1 METKLSLTTKK
12 KQNEASFQIFLAT
25 EKTTLSAK
33 QYTKSE
39 IEFYNAA
46 RKEKQ
51 NTILISKY
59 PHQHL
64 YQVFDKKIIDD
75 INGSNQNNLLEDTRR
90 IGAKTLEIL
99 KSNKIKKAVFT
110 NLTENA
116 NYTIAFAEGLA
127 LANYQF
133 LKYKQKAKEAQT
145 SFEELIINDSKIT
158 QSQCDELSAIISA
171 VNHTRNLVN
180 EPHSFLNSVSISKE
194 FQKLGKVY
202 GFKVEVFN
210 QTKIE
215 SLKMNGLLTV
225 NKGSVNPPT
234 FTVMEYKPK
243 GAKNS
248 KPIVLVGK
256 GVVYDTGGYNIKV
269 GTGMETMKC
278 DMAGAAAVAGT
289 MCAIASN
296 KLDVHVIGL
305 VPATDNFINQNAYVA
320 GDIIT
325 YSNGKT
331 AEILNTDAEGRLIL
345 ADALIY
351 AQKFNPELVIDLA
364 TLTGAAAAAIGKY
377 GCVAMCNH
385 KANLSLEM
393 LEDLGNL
400 CGDRVATFPFW
411 EDYDELIKSDIAEIK
426 NIGGPYGGAITAGK
440 FLSNF
445 VDYPWIHLDI
455 AGPAF
460 IESNWNYR
468 TKGATG
474 YGVRLLY
481 NFLK

>member
-1 METKLSLTTKK
+1 MSTYLSLATKK
-12 KQNEASFQIFLAT
+12 KQSEVNFHIFLTT
-25 EKTTLSAK
+25 EKAVLDAK
-33 QYTKSE
+33 NYSKQE
-39 IEFYNAA
+39 IEFFNLK

-51 NTILISKY
+51 TSILISKY
-59 PHQHL
+59 PQQHL
-64 YQVFDKKIIDD
+64 YLIFDKKEIND
-75 INGSNQNNLLEDTRR
+75 INGNNKGDLHEEVRR
-90 IGAKTLEIL
+90 LGAKALDIL
-99 KSNKIKKAVFT
+99 KANKIKKAVFK
-110 NLTENA
+110 NLCENSNFA
-116 NYTIAFAEGLA
+116 YCFAEGLA

-133 LKYKQKAKEAQT
+133 INYKQNLKDAT
-145 SFEELIINDSKIT
+145 SPFEELIIDDLKISET
-158 QSQCDELSAIISA
+158 EIKELLHIIES
-171 VNHTRNLVN
+171 VVHTRDLVN
-180 EPHSFLNSVSISKE
+180 EPVAKINSVSIAKQ
-194 FQKLGKVY
+194 FQKLGKLY
-202 GFKVEVFN
+202 GFNVEVFN
-210 QTKIE
+210 KAKIVA
-215 SLKMNGLLTV
+215 LKMNGLLTV
-225 NKGSVNPPT
+225 NKGSQHQPT

-243 GAKNS
+243 GAKNT

-289 MCAIASN
+289 MCAIAAN
-296 KLDVHVIGL
+296 RLNVHVIGL

-377 GCVAMCNH
+377 GCVAMCNR

-393 LEDLGNL
+393 LEEIGNES
-400 CGDRVATFPFW
+400 GDRVAKFPFW

-455 AGPAF
+455 AGPAY

-468 TKGATG
+468 PKGGTG